1 MANITRSTKASP
13 DPISAQFAPQFG
25 DAQAGEDISAGQ
37 PVCLNTDGKLYKFNS
52 ATAAVA
58 NRVLLAG
65 IAARSAKAGQPLSV
79 LGVGT
84 RFNIAD
90 AALVRGRVYF
100 CSATA
105 GEIDDAAT
113 AVDAVGAFYALS
125 TSDLVVVNQGKLA

>member
-1 MANITRSTKASP
+1 MSIITRSTKASP

-25 DAQAGEDISAGQ
+25 DAQAGEDIAAGQ

-65 IAARSAKAGQPLSV
+65 IAARSAKA
-79 LGVGT
+79 T
-84 RFNIAD
+84 
-90 AALVRGRVYF
+90 LVRGRVYF
-100 CSATA
+100 CAATA
-105 GEIDDAAT
+105 GEIDDTAT